1 MAVTQNPTQ
10 VVFEVRD
17 RLEIADAVYRFVAG
31 IDFSNDEL
39 FVSAFAPDAI
49 VDVTS
54 NNKMWGTDYPIFAGR
69 DLILQVFKNSVFS
82 LDTTHAVSNPRTKI
96 NGDTATLHTITE
108 AQHFPPGDRTR
119 HCLIKSHYHVDLVR
133 DRDRWVITKLV
144 INSVWFTGDPNI
156 LIGK

>member
-1 MAVTQNPTQ
+1 MDVEQ
-10 VVFEVRD
+10 VALEVRD

-31 IDFSNDEL
+31 IDFSDDEL

-54 NNKMWGTDYPIFAGR
+54 NNKMWGLDFPLFEGR
-69 DLILQVFKNSVFS
+69 DAILQVFKNSVFL

-108 AQHFPPGDRTR
+108 AQHFPPNDRTR
-119 HCLIKSHYHVDLVR
+119 HCLIKSHYHVNLVR
-133 DRDRWVITKLV
+133 DRDRWVITHLTIKT
-144 INSVWFTGDPNI
+144 VWFTGEPSI

>member
-1 MAVTQNPTQ
+1 MNATQ
-10 VVFEVRD
+10 VELEVRD

-31 IDFSNDEL
+31 IDFSDDEL

-54 NNKMWGTDYPIFAGR
+54 NNKMWGLEFPIFEGR
-69 DLILQVFKNSVFS
+69 DAILQVFKSSVFL

-108 AQHFPPGDRTR
+108 AQHFPPNDRTR
-119 HCLIKSHYHVDLVR
+119 HCLIKSHYHVNLVR
-133 DRDRWVITKLV
+133 DRDRWAIAKLV
-144 INSVWFTGDPNI
+144 INTVWFTGEPSI